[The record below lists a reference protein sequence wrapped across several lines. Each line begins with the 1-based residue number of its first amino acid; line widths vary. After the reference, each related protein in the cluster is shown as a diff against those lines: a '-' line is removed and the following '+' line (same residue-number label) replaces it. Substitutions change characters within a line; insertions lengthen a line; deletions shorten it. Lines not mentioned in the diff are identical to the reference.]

1 MTDKSTNNGTL
12 SGMRIIE
19 GSAFIA
25 APLGGMTLA
34 QMGADVIRFDNIGGG
49 LDARRAPL
57 TKDNNSMYW
66 AGWNKGKRS
75 IMIDLFSDEGRELV
89 SELITLPG
97 RDNGLFLTNLPMR
110 GWLDYE
116 TLSLRRK
123 DLIAISIVGSSDG
136 RSAVD
141 YTVNAASG
149 FPHINGSTSD
159 KFPLNNPL
167 PVWDMLAGNAAA
179 TGLLAAER
187 YRSRTQKGQVI
198 RLALTD
204 IAFNAVANSGIT
216 AEIQVNGNQ
225 RGYNGN
231 DIYGSYGHDFETAD
245 NRRVMVVAV
254 TTRMWKNLLNATDL
268 NQTFKDFSDKEN
280 IDISDEHVR
289 YDWRKE
295 ITKILQPWFL
305 ERKLKEIETKLTE
318 HGVCWDKFQ
327 TFNQMITEDPRFS
340 ENNAMFSNIYQPGI
354 GSYLAPGSPL
364 DFSAHERLP
373 VHSAPILG
381 QHTNEILTDVLGLPD
396 HTIAKLHDNCI
407 VADPTP
413 PE

>member
-1 MTDKSTNNGTL
+1 MAEGIL

-49 LDARRAPL
+49 LDAKRAPL
-57 TKDNNSMYW
+57 TKSGNSIYW
-66 AGWNKGKRS
+66 ATWNKGKRS
-75 IMIDLFSDEGRELV
+75 IMIDLYSEKGRELV

-97 RDNGLFLTNLPMR
+97 EDNGLFLTNLPMR
-110 GWLDYE
+110 GWLDYK

-136 RSAVD
+136 QSAVD
-141 YTVNAASG
+141 YTVNAATG
-149 FPHINGSTSD
+149 FPHINGPTSD

-187 YRSRTQKGQVI
+187 YRSRTQKGQII

-225 RGYNGN
+225 RGYEGN
-231 DIYGSYGHDFETAD
+231 DIYGSYGHDFATAD
-245 NRRVMVVAV
+245 DRRVMVVAV

-268 NQTFKDFSDKEN
+268 NQTFRDFADKQNINLEN
-280 IDISDEHVR
+280 EHAR
-289 YDWRKE
+289 YYWRKE

-305 ERKLKEIETKLTE
+305 ARKLKEIEKKLTQ
-318 HGVCWDKFQ
+318 HNVCWEKFQ
-327 TFNQMITEDPRFS
+327 TFKQMITEDPRFS
-340 ENNAMFSNIYQPGI
+340 ENNAMFSNLHQPGV

-364 DFSAHERLP
+364 DFSAQERLP
-373 VHSAPILG
+373 VHPAPILG
-381 QHTNEILTDVLGLPD
+381 QHTNEILNDVLGLPD
-396 HTIAKLHDNCI
+396 HTIAKLHDDCI